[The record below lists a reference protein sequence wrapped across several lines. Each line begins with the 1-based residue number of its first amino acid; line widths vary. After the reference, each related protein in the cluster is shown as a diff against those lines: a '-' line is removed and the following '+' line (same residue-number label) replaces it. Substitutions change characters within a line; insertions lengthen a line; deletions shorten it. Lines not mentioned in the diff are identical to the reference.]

1 MKSKSLLPDLIVLL
15 DSGTLDFGD
24 LPLTALQKLGHFKAY
39 PFTRPAEVAR
49 RIAKARQVIVNKCVL
64 NAETLKHARFLKAVH
79 VAATGVNNVDL
90 QAAREAGI
98 RVTNVAGY
106 STESVVQ
113 LTFSFLLAAAVNLLK
128 YDQALHGGA
137 WSQSRFFMWPRFPVS
152 EIHGKTLGV
161 IGCGTIGRR
170 VCEVGGAFG
179 LKILTCRIPGRT
191 YPAKDTRRVSLSRL
205 LKESDYLTIH
215 APLTPLTRD
224 LIGERELR
232 TMKRSAC
239 LINMAR
245 GGIVNEKAL
254 LKALKKKWIAN
265 AATDVLVQ
273 EPPRADEPL
282 LKLPNL
288 IAMPHMGWASLESRR
303 RLIGEVARNIEAF
316 RSGKKRNCVV

>member
-1 MKSKSLLPDLIVLL
+1 MKSKVLLPENIVLL

-24 LPLTALQKLGHFKAY
+24 LRLTALEKLGHFKAY
-39 PFTRPAEVAR
+39 PFTRPEDAAR
-49 RIAKARQVIVNKCVL
+49 RIAKASQVIVNKFVL
-64 NAETLKHARFLKAVH
+64 NAETLKSARFLRAVH

-113 LTFSFLLAAAVNLLK
+113 LTFSFLLAMAVNLLK
-128 YDQALHGGA
+128 YDQALHAGA
-137 WSQSRFFMWPRFPVS
+137 WSRSKFFMWPRFPVS
-152 EIHGKTLGV
+152 EVHGKTLGV
-161 IGCGTIGRR
+161 IGCGAIGRR
-170 VCEVGGAFG
+170 VCEVAGAFG
-179 LKILTCRIPGRT
+179 LKVLICRIPGRT
-191 YPAKDTRRVSLSRL
+191 YSAKDSRRVSLARL
-205 LKESDYLTIH
+205 LTQSDYITIH

-224 LIGERELR
+224 LIGESELR

-245 GGIVNEKAL
+245 GGIVNERAL
-254 LKALKKKWIAN
+254 LKALKKKWISC
-265 AATDVLVQ
+265 AATDVLAQ
-273 EPPRADEPL
+273 EPPSADEPL

-303 RLIGEVARNIEAF
+303 RLVFEVARNIKAF
-316 RSGKKRNCVV
+316 KSGKKRNCVV

>member
-1 MKSKSLLPDLIVLL
+1 MKSKDLISDSIVLL

-39 PFTRPAEVAR
+39 PFTRPEEVAR
-49 RIAKARQVIVNKCVL
+49 RIAGASQVIVNKCVL
-64 NAETLKHARFLKAVH
+64 NAETLKSARLLKAVH

-90 QAAREAGI
+90 EAAREAGI

-113 LTFSFLLAAAVNLLK
+113 LTFSFLLAMAVNLIK
-128 YDQALHGGA
+128 YDQALHNGA
-137 WSQSRFFMWPRFPVS
+137 WSRSRFFMWPRFPVF

-170 VCEVGGAFG
+170 VCEVGRAFG
-179 LKILTCRIPGRT
+179 LKVLTCRIPGRV
-191 YPAKDTRRVSLSRL
+191 YPSREPGRVSLSRL
-205 LKESDYLTIH
+205 IRQSDYLTIH

-273 EPPRADEPL
+273 EPPRADEAL
-282 LKLPNL
+282 LKQPNL

-303 RLIGEVARNIEAF
+303 RLVGEVARNITAF

>member
-1 MKSKSLLPDLIVLL
+1 M
-15 DSGTLDFGD
+15 
-24 LPLTALQKLGHFKAY
+24 
-39 PFTRPAEVAR
+39 
-49 RIAKARQVIVNKCVL
+49 
-64 NAETLKHARFLKAVH
+64 
-79 VAATGVNNVDL
+79 
-90 QAAREAGI
+90 
-98 RVTNVAGY
+98 
-106 STESVVQ
+106 
-113 LTFSFLLAAAVNLLK
+113 
-128 YDQALHGGA
+128 
-137 WSQSRFFMWPRFPVS
+137 
-152 EIHGKTLGV
+152 
-161 IGCGTIGRR
+161 
-170 VCEVGGAFG
+170 
-179 LKILTCRIPGRT
+179 
-191 YPAKDTRRVSLSRL
+191 SLSRL

-303 RLIGEVARNIEAF
+303 RLIDEVARNIEAF